1 MSTTDMAQKA
11 EQKEFF
17 RRRREV
23 TRQNWQKRLKKWTWY
38 AVLAEVFLVA
48 LWPAGATIALLAG
61 VLLTLVRFKLDKEF
75 KFRHLP
81 LDTPALLFVVISA
94 ISILSSPDRGFSF
107 YNWYNLVG
115 VYALTYLLIG
125 QNLREKREVKQL
137 LLALGSACIIVLLY
151 GFYQF
156 MFGID
161 ISAMKWVDGEAFPEL
176 RKRVF
181 STWENPNILAGYLDA
196 MICLG
201 FGLFVKAETKN
212 QRIILGGIML
222 AMAACL
228 AMTYAR
234 GACLVI
240 AIIFAGYGMI
250 KDWRVL
256 IACIVIGGG
265 LLLAD
270 PILYERL
277 TSIFT
282 KVDTSA
288 EMRLAFWE
296 STIAMIQDHPLLGI
310 GWGAYWMVYP
320 EYDFYLQGAD
330 IMIVHAH
337 NLYLNYAAE
346 IGIPGAITFF
356 WFFFGT
362 MWQAGRQNFLA
373 EAADKTNEQSPFAL
387 KKEAAADAEL
397 QQIDNDFKRLKV
409 KLSVWREFLTWPD
422 YRLLN
427 GMSLGI
433 SLAVLSIALNGFT
446 DDLLFNIP
454 SSMFL
459 WMLAGIVGALTRFN
473 DEERQDHERTD

>member
-17 RRRREV
+17 SRRREV
-23 TRQNWQKRLKKWTWY
+23 TRQNWQKRLKKWSWY

-61 VLLTLVRFKLDKEF
+61 VLLMLVRFKLDKEF

-94 ISILSSPDRGFSF
+94 LSILSSPDRGFSF

-115 VYALTYLLIG
+115 VYVLTYLLIG

-137 LLALGSACIIVLLY
+137 LLALGSACVIVLLY

-256 IACIVIGGG
+256 IACI
-265 LLLAD
+265 
-270 PILYERL
+270 E
-277 TSIFT
+277 
-282 KVDTSA
+282 A
-288 EMRLAFWE
+288 E
-296 STIAMIQDHPLLGI
+296 GCC
-310 GWGAYWMVYP
+310 
-320 EYDFYLQGAD
+320 
-330 IMIVHAH
+330 
-337 NLYLNYAAE
+337 
-346 IGIPGAITFF
+346 
-356 WFFFGT
+356 
-362 MWQAGRQNFLA
+362 
-373 EAADKTNEQSPFAL
+373 
-387 KKEAAADAEL
+387 
-397 QQIDNDFKRLKV
+397 
-409 KLSVWREFLTWPD
+409 
-422 YRLLN
+422 
-427 GMSLGI
+427 
-433 SLAVLSIALNGFT
+433 
-446 DDLLFNIP
+446 
-454 SSMFL
+454 
-459 WMLAGIVGALTRFN
+459 
-473 DEERQDHERTD
+473 

>member
-1 MSTTDMAQKA
+1 MATADIAHKA

-23 TRQNWQKRLKKWTWY
+23 TRQNWQKRLKKWSWY

-61 VLLTLVRFKLDKEF
+61 VLLTLVQFKLAKEF

-81 LDTPALLFVVISA
+81 FDTPVLLFVAISA
-94 ISILSSPDRGFSF
+94 LSILSSPDRGFSF

-115 VYALTYLLIG
+115 VYVLTYLLIG
-125 QNLREKREVKQL
+125 QNLREKSEVKHL
-137 LLALGSACIIVLLY
+137 LLALGAACVIVVLY

-196 MICLG
+196 MICLT
-201 FGLFVKAETKN
+201 FGLFVKAATKN

-240 AIIFAGYGMI
+240 AIIFAGYGMV

-256 IACIVIGGG
+256 AACIVIGGG

-356 WFFFGT
+356 WFFFGI
-362 MWQAGRQNFLA
+362 MWQAGRQKFLA
-373 EAADKTNEQSPFAL
+373 EAADKTNEQSHFAL
-387 KKEAAADAEL
+387 KKEVDADM
-397 QQIDNDFKRLKV
+397 QPIDSDFKRLEV
-409 KLSVWREFLTWPD
+409 KCSIWREFLTWSD

-427 GMSLGI
+427 SMSLGI

-454 SSMFL
+454 SSIFL
-459 WMLAGIVGALTRFN
+459 WMLAGTAGALTRFN
-473 DEERQDHERTD
+473 DEERQDNERTD

>member
-23 TRQNWQKRLKKWTWY
+23 TRQNWQKRLKKWAWY

-75 KFRHLP
+75 KFRHLT

-94 ISILSSPDRGFSF
+94 LSILSSPDRGFSF

-115 VYALTYLLIG
+115 VYVLTYLLIG

-234 GACLVI
+234 SACLVI

-356 WFFFGT
+356 WFFFCT